1 MRIGMREK
9 KNKTKSENYQEL
21 RDDFENFK
29 EFTINHMSD
38 YSTKFHKVDCQ
49 FDTQDDQI
57 ETIKIHNRYYL
68 TVIAVVLPALL
79 LSNMISCMSGCPS
92 CRRNT
97 EPPVT
102 QNRVSNIQD
111 RAPEYIDGTI
121 LNIDEI
127 NDNSC
132 FRVRTD
138 KK

>member
-1 MRIGMREK
+1 MGRK
-9 KNKTKSENYQEL
+9 KNKTQSENYQEL
-21 RDDFENFK
+21 SEEFYKFK
-29 EFTINHMSD
+29 SFVITRMSE
-38 YSTKFHKVDCQ
+38 YATRFYVDAQVEC
-49 FDTQDDQI
+49 QDDQI

-92 CRRNT
+92 CRRNQ
-97 EPPVT
+97 EPTVT
-102 QNRVSNIQD
+102 QNRVSKIQD
-111 RAPEYIDGTI
+111 RVPEYIDGTI

-132 FRVRTD
+132 FRIRAD

>member
-1 MRIGMREK
+1 MREK
-9 KNKTKSENYQEL
+9 KNKNKSENYQEL
-21 RDDFENFK
+21 RDELKILK
-29 EFTINHMSD
+29 ESLLTQLSEYATRF
-38 YSTKFHKVDCQ
+38 YVDCEVECLK
-49 FDTQDDQI
+49 DQV

-92 CRRNT
+92 CRRNQ

-102 QNRVSNIQD
+102 QNQVSKIQD

-121 LNIDEI
+121 LSIDGI

-132 FRVRTD
+132 FRR
-138 KK
+138 